1 MFLLEIAATPPP
13 LLQSPVSVERGWEV
27 VLGREAAVRKE
38 GAPPGFP
45 GMSTPACWRCY
56 LAGSTRAARRAEQRL
71 TCVSHVAPA
80 ATSAGT
86 ASVTSPLPTS
96 PHLQPLAQFQSGPG
110 QLATGWES
118 QRSCPSS
125 NVNRLGTQREH
136 LVSDFQISA
145 SCPSSTCCRGG

>member
-1 MFLLEIAATPPP
+1 MICLLSKEEQDVFAGNGCNA
-13 LLQSPVSVERGWEV
+13 SPTLTISSSSGAWMGSSSGTRGSTE
-27 VLGREAAVRKE
+27 E
-38 GAPPGFP
+38 GVPPGFP
-45 GMSTPACWRCY
+45 GMSTLACWRCY
-56 LAGSTRAARRAEQRL
+56 LALPPARSTRAARRAEQRL

-118 QRSCPSS
+118 QRSCPSPASPIS
-125 NVNRLGTQREH
+125 NVNRLQP
-136 LVSDFQISA
+136 A
-145 SCPSSTCCRGG
+145 